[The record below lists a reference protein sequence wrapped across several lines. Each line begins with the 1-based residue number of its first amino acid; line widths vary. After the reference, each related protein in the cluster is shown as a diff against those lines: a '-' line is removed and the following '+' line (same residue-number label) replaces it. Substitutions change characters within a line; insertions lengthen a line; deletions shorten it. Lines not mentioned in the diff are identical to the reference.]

1 MKKINYRKLILALA
15 DVFIIVVSG
24 IVLNFAMS
32 LIFPELSEAS
42 RGLLYTIIV
51 NLALCMLIMYGA
63 GAYKRLWRYFNEKD
77 YLVCGLAMFAGFA
90 LGYLI
95 MSILQIQQSVLFV
108 ALYAILAT
116 GGVLLFRFIF
126 KRTFLDLTEVGRA
139 DNCERTL
146 IVGAG
151 NAGRMILTEIQN
163 ASYDENSPARNLI
176 AVGFVDDDETKLNRS
191 INGVPVLG
199 FAEKFLRFAMIKRL
213 QILLWLFRLAK
224 KRKSAKSLIIARKLL
239 VKSR

>member
-108 ALYAILAT
+108 TLYAILAT

-213 QILLWLFRLAK
+213 QILLWLFRPAK